1 MTGVPMTTQEID
13 YSSDSQHPTVLP
25 LTHDNIVTHVLDRK
39 SYSKLKYGE
48 IMNIFEKRAEIAW
61 QKMEAADRAKE
72 KGYVEN
78 ENTRG
83 IGFYRKSETLKKTVY
98 EEIDIRQTFKNQPD
112 IVHELGQMFHAF
124 RMTFGDLMVYILL
137 CRIRQLSGEPGPVP
151 HIDKIAYRATKPIKE
166 EGDKAWDKYWE
177 ETEKKYGVT
186 NDREYANGGGAEVY
200 DF

>member
-1 MTGVPMTTQEID
+1 MTGMPKTSQEID
-13 YSSDSQHPTVLP
+13 YSADSQHPTVLP

-61 QKMEAADRAKE
+61 QKMEAEEKAKE

-78 ENTRG
+78 NNTRG
-83 IGFYRKSETLKKTVY
+83 IGFYRKSEVLKKTVY

-124 RMTFGDLMVYILL
+124 RMMFGDLMVYILL

-151 HIDKIAYRATKPIKE
+151 HITKIAYSAAKPIKE
-166 EGDKAWDKYWE
+166 KGDKAWDKYWE
-177 ETEKKYGVT
+177 ETEEKYGVT
-186 NDREYANGGGAEVY
+186 NDSQYADGEGTEIY